1 MSLSVSHDYTVTG
14 SRIPRTT
21 RLLRNSRLSL
31 SLSLPKVVHGEGRGK
46 KFHVFAIII
55 AKIRATEWDER
66 RVNRSRIVEIYYFEQ
81 NGKGEILTMEL
92 LSIIYHSKNRKQVIT
107 KIYPL

>member
-21 RLLRNSRLSL
+21 RLILVSL
-31 SLSLPKVVHGEGRGK
+31 SLSAKVVHGEGRGK

>member
-1 MSLSVSHDYTVTG
+1 M
-14 SRIPRTT
+14 
-21 RLLRNSRLSL
+21 
-31 SLSLPKVVHGEGRGK
+31 VHGEGRGGEGRGK

-81 NGKGEILTMEL
+81 NGKTLGEILTMEL